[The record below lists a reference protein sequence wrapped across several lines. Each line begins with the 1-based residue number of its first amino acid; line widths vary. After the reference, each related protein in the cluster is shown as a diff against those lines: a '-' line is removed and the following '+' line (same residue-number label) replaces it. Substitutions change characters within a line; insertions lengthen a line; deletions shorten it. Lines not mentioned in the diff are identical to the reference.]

1 MLTETFLDRIPIWL
15 LYLGTVTFL
24 LAGCELGYRLSTWH
38 KATRTDGEKA
48 PANAMMGST
57 LGLLAFMLAFTF
69 GMSSSRFDAR
79 KQLVLEDASAIL
91 RTYERVQFLPE
102 PQRIESSRLLR
113 DYLELRLRM
122 TKLKNLEEM
131 NETVLRSE
139 AIQED
144 LWKQAVTQAD
154 RPNAILAGLM
164 QSLSELTDLQMK
176 RVRAAAQNRIPLTIE
191 LALYG
196 IAFLG
201 LATMG
206 YGAGLAETR
215 ATVPALVLV
224 LAFSAIIV
232 LIIDLERPRQQLFE
246 ITQEPMLD
254 VARRVQLPQP

>member
-24 LAGCELGYRLSTWH
+24 LAGCELGYRVSTWH

-144 LWKQAVTQAD
+144 LWKQLTLQLFFNGVQYDLNSINDFYERVKGKPCDIEGAFAEYA
-154 RPNAILAGLM
+154 AIL
-164 QSLSELTDLQMK
+164 
-176 RVRAAAQNRIPLTIE
+176 
-191 LALYG
+191 LYDK
-196 IAFLG
+196 
-201 LATMG
+201 
-206 YGAGLAETR
+206 
-215 ATVPALVLV
+215 
-224 LAFSAIIV
+224 SKN
-232 LIIDLERPRQQLFE
+232 
-246 ITQEPMLD
+246 
-254 VARRVQLPQP
+254 